1 MTSLI
6 LAFGLCF
13 QLPVVTTLLGMAGLI
28 SSKLMSEGR
37 RYAIVAVVV
46 LAAVVTP
53 PDPISQLMLAV
64 PSGAAL
70 RGLDLVRAADRMAAQ
85 DGRGRRGSG
94 IRLIAVRQAVPWGLV
109 FFRCA
114 AGPGLVGLAL
124 AGEDEVCGVLLSLG
138 VLSDIFDGVLAR
150 RWKVSTPALRTWD
163 SRADVAFWAC
173 AFGALIVSRPD
184 WLAVLG
190 PAIALFIAL
199 EATNHAFSFYR
210 FGREASPHHY
220 LSKAFGLAL
229 WAFVATAFVTGRLH
243 PLFGI
248 AATIGVLSQVEA
260 FLITARLRAW
270 RCDVPSV
277 FTLRL

>member
-1 MTSLI
+1 
-6 LAFGLCF
+6 
-13 QLPVVTTLLGMAGLI
+13 
-28 SSKLMSEGR
+28 
-37 RYAIVAVVV
+37 
-46 LAAVVTP
+46 
-53 PDPISQLMLAV
+53 MLRV
-64 PSGAAL
+64 
-70 RGLDLVRAADRMAAQ
+70 
-85 DGRGRRGSG
+85 
-94 IRLIAVRQAVPWGLV
+94 
-109 FFRCA
+109 A

-124 AGEDEVCGVLLSLG
+124 AGEDGACAVLLSLG

-150 RWKVSTPALRTWD
+150 RWNVSTPALRTWD

-184 WLAVLG
+184 WLAVLC
-190 PAIALFIAL
+190 PAIALFVAL
-199 EATNHAFSFYR
+199 EAANHGFSFYR

-229 WAFVATAFVTGRLH
+229 WLFVGTAFVTGRLQ
-243 PLFGI
+243 PLFGV

-277 FTLRL
+277 FTLRP